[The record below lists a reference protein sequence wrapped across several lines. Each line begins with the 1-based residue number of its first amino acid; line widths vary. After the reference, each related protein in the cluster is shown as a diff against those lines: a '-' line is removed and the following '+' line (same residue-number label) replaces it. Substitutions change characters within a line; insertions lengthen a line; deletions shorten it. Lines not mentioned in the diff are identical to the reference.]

1 MSYKASQ
8 TELVPRGAISLQH
21 FRSMLESLPVKDSD
35 QDLEPGGGTERR
47 GVQVLREGCFV
58 GGNGTDF

>member
-8 TELVPRGAISLQH
+8 TELVPGGCDIPAAFQKH
-21 FRSMLESLPVKDSD
+21 AGVSD

-58 GGNGTDF
+58 GGNGADS

>member
-1 MSYKASQ
+1 
-8 TELVPRGAISLQH
+8 
-21 FRSMLESLPVKDSD
+21 MLESLPVKDSD